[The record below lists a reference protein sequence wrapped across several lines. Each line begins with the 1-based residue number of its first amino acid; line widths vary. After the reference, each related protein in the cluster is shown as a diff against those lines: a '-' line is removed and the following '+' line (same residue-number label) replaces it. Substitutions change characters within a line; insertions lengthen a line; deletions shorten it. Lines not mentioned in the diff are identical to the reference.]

1 MANEYDDLIANQ
13 PVAANEYDDLVLDM
27 AKQQR
32 GQFVG
37 AGLQA
42 RQFSPDQHAE
52 ALSLGRAAGVPP
64 AVALTNRDDLLA
76 QQEAERVDRLMKES
90 PIVARWASVPENMGV
105 AQDDLDGLSMLER
118 VFTASMYPMVGL
130 IGQGA
135 AVATGATDYVSKP
148 LAGAARRV
156 PGIFGSIVG
165 GIHDIAEP
173 AGDWLELTT
182 GLSGIPDREIIEGDQ
197 LEPLTRLS
205 SWLRSFEGAG
215 YDPMVRW
222 DDVKSNPLLAPG
234 FIVEQGVV
242 SAPDMAA
249 AITMLPAYVLGRT
262 EEIAQ
267 RRAENNGR
275 PGEVTLGDMGA
286 AAPAAIIEAVLERI
300 TTKYLLKGGSRAA
313 VTPKDVAARVATQTG
328 VQGVT
333 GGVEELA
340 AYLGE
345 TVGTERGARGSEA
358 LDTFMAGALVEAG
371 IGAGFEYAKAVT
383 ERARLIERSVADQ
396 VRLQAVTEAAAT
408 LKTGDRS
415 PDAVEALVKQM
426 IDAGQSVTDTVYLD
440 LERARTFFQEQG
452 LDPIAELTVLAGGP
466 EAMAE
471 ATATGDLRIPLSR
484 WLARAAKRPDVRDLS
499 KFARLDPERLS
510 PAEIEELDI
519 DAILQEVLQD
529 QSAERGAAAADRAE
543 ASAAGPDPV
552 QQVRDDIVGQLIGA
566 GVEKSAAEA
575 QADVLAQR
583 YATRAA
589 RRGKGETAAEVFALS
604 GLEIVRETPALQAL
618 RAKVPEIDTVIDPL
632 IDAVR
637 TGRVPTQRDIYGP
650 SLVTA
655 LIRAGGVQD
664 SGGELRSR
672 DARLARPGLVSRN
685 GMTFDDALQFAREN
699 GYLPPAAEDAPDALD
714 VNAIIDLIDQE
725 LRGDPVFAVGNM
737 NARAMG
743 FAEAV
748 DQIDAELRSR
758 GLDVAT
764 MSNAEIKEALGV
776 VGGGGAHK
784 SALGVAIEFSSR
796 SGSGR
801 VTYTRRSDGR
811 LERLIVY
818 DDGESFFATLSTDK
832 NGDELWVSQDTY
844 ESGEYYPSQF
854 SEEDAESK
862 AIDDAIYIGADKSIG
877 AAGGNVGRAFDQAQ
891 VLGSVA
897 NPLPEGDLQSAPVG
911 AWVRGPSLPGVD
923 PFVLQVRDVPLDQI
937 DATELQT
944 DGDLVPE
951 KRRDGLAYAERM
963 RAGETGYPN
972 AKGSELPN
980 GKIKLQ
986 DGHRRFWALRKTG
999 ASSIRVAVDPIKQPR
1014 TLFQPAAADVFD
1026 WTPSPRIRRAKVGDT
1041 SISYTVGEDVAK
1053 VVLVRTPP
1061 EARGRGGARAAMQQF
1076 LQEADARGLPVELTV
1091 AEQDSKTDPAKLE
1104 AFYQSLGFVATG
1116 EEVDGSP
1123 RMRRDARGDA
1133 VRAEL
1138 DEGTGL
1144 PLNPDGTVTVYHHTS
1159 ASAAAAIKRTGR
1171 LKSMGEP
1178 DVYVTT
1184 RRETDTGYGDTAV
1197 AIRVKPDLLL
1207 LDDEFPDGRR
1217 DFRIDTGSPG
1227 GSVSVVVGEA
1237 PRILNQ
1243 RTAPTVTRGRIEFRP
1258 AGGARIVL
1266 NENANLSTFLHET
1279 GHLWLEELIT
1289 DATTDGTDPQLAADL
1304 DRVLQWMGLDVR
1316 AADGADVVR
1325 TAVQSDQHEQWARGF
1340 EAYLREGRA
1349 PSANLRETFARFRAW
1364 LVRLYRDIK
1373 SLNVTLSDDVRAV
1386 MDRLIATDE
1395 EIARAQVQN
1404 LQAAI
1409 AASPEEA
1416 AELGMSPREFTD
1428 YAEARDRATREAREE
1443 IEQELIAAWERQAR
1457 EEYQRERERM
1467 RDTVEDE
1474 VNRQP
1479 VYRAILALQ
1488 AAQDDGGIRLD
1499 KRDLV
1504 ERYGE
1509 AFLKR
1514 LPGPGRER
1522 NSGRYVYALTGGLSI
1537 DEAALLLGF
1546 ESGDAM
1552 VQAMVN
1558 APDRVKTIEATTD
1571 DRIREFYP
1579 DPLTD
1584 GSIAE
1589 RARKAVHSGARMEV
1603 MDRELRLLAKAAG
1616 AKPYQARTIRAVAER
1631 MIGRRS
1637 IRSLRPNEYLVSERK
1652 AGREAMAAMAA
1663 KQFDIAYRARFKQA
1677 LNAQLYRLATD
1688 AQDEVGKAQ
1697 QYLRRFDKRKLRE
1710 KIGKAGN
1717 GWLEAIDSILDDY
1730 DLRTVSGAEIDR
1742 AAAKR
1747 QILEAADAG
1756 LIDLPDAVRQ
1766 NLESARRT
1774 NWREL
1779 SVDDMRGLVD
1789 TIKNIE
1795 TVAIREWRM
1804 IVDGEIRMIEDDA
1817 QAIAESVTAAGDYV
1831 EPNLGSKS
1839 KAELMA
1845 RWGKDALAIWL
1856 RPAAIARQADGG
1868 AERGAVTRLI
1878 IEPMRRA
1885 VSEKLEPMK
1894 AKARDDLAALYQKH
1908 YTKKELLTMSTRR
1921 TKVQGIGQSW
1931 TKFDLLALALNWG
1944 NEANRQAVL
1953 ESRANGRQVFTENGV
1968 KQALSTLTAKDW
1980 RFVQDV
1986 WDYVNSYW
1994 PEIAAAQK
2002 RRTGLEPAKV
2012 EAKPFTIISADGPVE
2027 LRGGYYPLKYDSGT
2041 DANVKA
2047 DDLEDAFQRIRMG
2060 RNGKAATARGHTI
2073 ERVGSGR
2080 RPVRMDINVLHE
2092 HVSSVIHDLAL
2103 GDVVDYVYKVLNNG
2117 ATKAA
2122 FSETAKLED
2131 WKSLNTWL
2139 KDAAAGEMAAR
2150 SFADKAF
2157 RYIRIGFTKS
2167 KLGFNIVTALL
2178 QPTGFAQTA
2187 VVVGKRAMIRG
2198 ALAFSSSPVKAYR
2211 QVMDASAFMRTRY
2224 ELNAW
2229 NKDVQDTMDALRGKA
2244 GLLPSWIGPAMFL
2257 PIAKTQQ
2264 VVDTVTWLAA
2274 YNKATEAGEAHG
2286 DAVSYA
2292 DGVVENAQ
2300 TSGFFSDRSAIE
2312 RGTLSDTTRQSEFV
2326 RAWTALAS
2334 YMIAKGNIAFER
2346 VRGTDYRS
2354 PVQVANLI
2362 GDLMLLFTVEAV
2374 LAGVIRGT
2382 LPEDDDDWWWWLAGS
2397 SAESVAATVPFIREV
2412 PSAVKGFAVGGG
2424 PVGTLLNDIGK
2435 TWTQLQQGEVDASL
2449 IKAANNVGGTLF
2461 HYPSAQ
2467 MNRAIDAYWR
2477 ENVEN
2482 EDVAPI
2488 EYITGRREPR

>member
-64 AVALTNRDDLLA
+64 AVALTSRDDLLA
-76 QQEAERVDRLMKES
+76 QQEAERVDRLMQQS
-90 PIVARWASVPENMGV
+90 PIVSRWASVPENMGV
-105 AQDDLDGLSMLER
+105 AQDDLDGLSTLER

-205 SWLRSFEGAG
+205 GWLRSFEGAG

-222 DDVKSNPLLAPG
+222 EDVKSNPLMAPG

-618 RAKVPEIDTVIDPL
+618 RAKLPEIDTVIDPL

-637 TGRVPTQRDIYGP
+637 TGRVPTQGEIYGP
-650 SLVTA
+650 SLVTS
-655 LIRAGGVQD
+655 LIRAGGLQD

-672 DARLARPGLVSRN
+672 DARLARPGLVNRN

-699 GYLPPAAEDAPDALD
+699 GYLPEAGDGVDTLD

-725 LRGDPVFAVGNM
+725 LRGDPVYAAGNM

-758 GLDVAT
+758 GLDIKT
-764 MSNAEIKEALGV
+764 MSNEEIKKALGV
-776 VGGGGAHK
+776 VSVEDRGFDQSSLKIDTRGKSVAYKKIAKLVMDGGDLYASADLLSYANPDIHWSKILAARDEIKRDYFDIQKNQDEAPLDVLPAGLELYHGTRGKMRGIGSADIIYTTTRQQEAQAYADGVIPGTGRGA
-784 SALGVAIEFSSR
+784 SGDPAVFVFRVA
-796 SGSGR
+796 
-801 VTYTRRSDGR
+801 SDAK
-811 LERLIVY
+811 VY
-818 DDGESFFATLSTDK
+818 DADVEI
-832 NGDELWVSQDTY
+832 QDAAMNDDVDVAVADAVKKARSEGY
-844 ESGEYYPSQF
+844 GFIRYSHPS
-854 SEEDAESK
+854 
-862 AIDDAIYIGADKSIG
+862 
-877 AAGGNVGRAFDQAQ
+877 
-891 VLGSVA
+891 
-897 NPLPEGDLQSAPVG
+897 
-911 AWVRGPSLPGVD
+911 GVD
-923 PFVLQVRDVPLDQI
+923 GTFFQVYI
-937 DATELQT
+937 AT
-944 DGDLVPE
+944 D
-951 KRRDGLAYAERM
+951 
-963 RAGETGYPN
+963 
-972 AKGSELPN
+972 
-980 GKIKLQ
+980 
-986 DGHRRFWALRKTG
+986 
-999 ASSIRVAVDPIKQPR
+999 
-1014 TLFQPAAADVFD
+1014 PAALLIGGEQADRTFYQSQSADVFD
-1026 WTPSPRIRRAKVGDT
+1026 WTPSLRTRRAKVGDT

-1061 EARGRGGARAAMQQF
+1061 EARGRGGARAAMQAF

-1091 AEQDSKTDPAKLE
+1091 AEQDSRTDPAKLQ
-1104 AFYQSLGFVATG
+1104 AFYESMGFVATG

-1133 VRAEL
+1133 TSAQGGAITDTPEFKAWFGDSEVVDANG
-1138 DEGTGL
+1138 D
-1144 PLNPDGTVTVYHHTS
+1144 PLVVYHGTDAEIDAFDVKKQKAGRWGKGFYF
-1159 ASAAAAIKRTGR
+1159 ASSRERAAQYGKNVIPVYLRIEKPSLRATDSDGFIIGSNPADRIYVAFRPEQIK
-1171 LKSMGEP
+1171 
-1178 DVYVTT
+1178 
-1184 RRETDTGYGDTAV
+1184 
-1197 AIRVKPDLLL
+1197 
-1207 LDDEFPDGRR
+1207 
-1217 DFRIDTGSPG
+1217 
-1227 GSVSVVVGEA
+1227 SVNNRGTFDPND

-1243 RTAPTVTRGRIEFRP
+1243 RTTPTVTRGRIEFRP

-1289 DATTDGTDPQLAADL
+1289 DATTEGTDPQLAADL

-1316 AADGADVVR
+1316 ASDGADVVR
-1325 TAVQSDQHEQWARGF
+1325 AAVQSDQHEQWARGF

-1416 AELGMSPREFTD
+1416 AELGMSPREYVD
-1428 YAEARDRATREAREE
+1428 YSEARDRATREAREE

-1558 APDRVKTIEATTD
+1558 APDRVTTIEATTD
-1571 DRIREFYP
+1571 DRMREFYP

-1637 IRSLRPNEYLVSERK
+1637 IRSLRPNEYLVAERK
-1652 AGREAMAAMAA
+1652 AGREAMAALS
-1663 KQFDIAYRARFKQA
+1663 KRQFDIAYRARFKQA

-1817 QAIAESVTAAGDYV
+1817 QAIAESVIAAGSYV

-1839 KAELMA
+1839 KAELLA
-1845 RWGKDALAIWL
+1845 HWGKDALAIWL

-1908 YTKKELLTMSTRR
+1908 YSKKELLTMSTRR

-1968 KQALSTLTAKDW
+1968 KQALSTLTANDW

-1986 WDYVNSYW
+1986 WDYVNTYW
-1994 PEIAAAQK
+1994 PDIAAAQK

-2012 EAKPFTIISADGPVE
+2012 EAKPFEIISADGPVS

-2047 DDLEDAFQRIRMG
+2047 DDLDDAFQRIRMG

-2477 ENVEN
+2477 ETVEN

-2488 EYITGRREPR
+2488 EYLTGRREPR